1 MSAQRSATAPMDFQQ
16 TLKDIE
22 QAVKQATSPSEV
34 SQECTGQ
41 PALPAEWQHIFHLAS
56 MAPTLLSYIEECL
69 TIIEHDHLP
78 GKADGYRHAKRLE
91 CRGERYWQHVMRLAN
106 NCQSLL
112 HLADQGGRP
121 PSAAIH

>member
-1 MSAQRSATAPMDFQQ
+1 MDFQQ

-22 QAVKQATSPSEV
+22 QAVKQATNASEV
-34 SQECTGQ
+34 SQEFARQ

-78 GKADGYRHAKRLE
+78 GEADGFRHAKRLE
-91 CRGERYWQHVMRLAN
+91 CRGQRYWLHVRTLAN
-106 NCQSLL
+106 NCQALL